1 MLRDAGGVP
10 HCRDDPPWCECGDL
24 KSPDFG
30 RVFVWPAANG
40 AVMLTYDRQGRRH
53 AVTLTHDEL
62 DAEIVIHGR
71 RFDVGRGEPLRRRV

>member
-1 MLRDAGGVP
+1 
-10 HCRDDPPWCECGDL
+10 
-24 KSPDFG
+24 
-30 RVFVWPAANG
+30 VFAWPAANG

-53 AVTLTHDEL
+53 AMTLTHDEL